1 MSFDEDIYRHDREKQ
16 KARRMFDS
24 SEARK
29 AFENVLDHEAL
40 MALIKLDEREVIEQ
54 IYGTVESGK
63 ESLVFLADTPE
74 EERVLVKIYMN
85 QAGGFRDMEQY
96 LRGDKRF
103 RNIKSDRRSIIQEWC
118 KKEYKNLKKAEK
130 ILRCPEPIAFQK
142 NILVM
147 EFIGRDFS
155 PFPKL
160 KGVEIDNPGDAL
172 ERTLNEIEQLW
183 TDEQLVHGDLSEYNI
198 LVTDEGELVWIDFS
212 QGVHRSHP
220 EAVNLL
226 KRDIENIVDFFNR
239 QGADRDSEKALNSI
253 ISEEEAAEAGFNL

>member
-1 MSFDEDIYRHDREKQ
+1 MSEDSDIYRHDRERQ

-29 AFENVLDHEAL
+29 AFENVLDHETL
-40 MALIKLDEREVIEQ
+40 MALMKLDEREVIER

-74 EERVLVKIYMN
+74 GDRILLKIYMT

-103 RNIKSDRRSIIQEWC
+103 RNFKSDRRSIIHEWC
-118 KKEYKNLKKAEK
+118 KKEFKNLKKAQK
-130 ILRCPEPIAFQK
+130 VLRCPEPIAFQK

-160 KGVEIDNPGDAL
+160 KDVEIENPEAAL
-172 ERTLNEIEQLW
+172 DRVLNEMEVLW
-183 TDEQLVHGDLSEYNI
+183 RDEKLVHGDLSEYNI
-198 LVTDEGELVWIDFS
+198 LVTDKGELVWIDFS
-212 QGVHRSHP
+212 QGVHKTHP
-220 EAVNLL
+220 EALNLL
-226 KRDIENIVDFFNR
+226 KRDVENVVKFFNE
-239 QGADRDSEKALNSI
+239 QGADRKPEKSLKSI